1 MDITMGMT
9 TPTAMALMTT
19 ATIGTKGL
27 LTSPSNNPKA
37 PAPTADQDPVW
48 RGAPPV
54 VSSLLVAELGTTA
67 PPLPPPPAALTPL
80 SSLVSVE
87 LLSSPVSEG
96 IMLEDVLLIIM
107 LSPEVAEPIMLEP
120 IMEAPDI
127 ILELIMETSDII
139 LEPVIVAES
148 SIMDPVALAPDAM
161 SEAEVTRLATPLG
174 LSVPTAAA
182 PCRVTS
188 ERLPKNGE
196 AQKRTSAAAA

>member
-1 MDITMGMT
+1 MDG
-9 TPTAMALMTT
+9 PR
-19 ATIGTKGL
+19 
-27 LTSPSNNPKA
+27 TSPSNNPKA

-182 PCRVTS
+182 PCAKTHVS
-188 ERLPKNGE
+188 G
-196 AQKRTSAAAA
+196 SGIGV

>member
-1 MDITMGMT
+1 M
-9 TPTAMALMTT
+9 
-19 ATIGTKGL
+19 
-27 LTSPSNNPKA
+27 
-37 PAPTADQDPVW
+37 
-48 RGAPPV
+48 
-54 VSSLLVAELGTTA
+54 A

-107 LSPEVAEPIMLEP
+107 LEA
-120 IMEAPDI
+120 IMEASDI
-127 ILELIMETSDII
+127 ILELIMEASDII

-148 SIMDPVALAPDAM
+148 SIMDAVALAPDAM

-182 PCRVTS
+182 PCAKTHVS
-188 ERLPKNGE
+188 GSGIGVQEGDE
-196 AQKRTSAAAA
+196 